1 MKTLQS
7 LCSHV
12 RLAGLLLFAAL
23 IIGCVSDKDKA
34 WLELEEAVEKEAK
47 ALPQQIEEGMLATEI
62 KLNDD
67 MLVMTFS
74 VTSDDEYMTP
84 EMFRSNR
91 ETFKSAMLSAMQ
103 NDTESR
109 HILELCK
116 AAEVQMKIVLKFPH
130 HSQTVE
136 VVVPVNEIDEALQGT
151 LAAGDDNSDSDSLA
165 AGDEEE
171 DEVEQARTALRG
183 QMPTMRSQLPMVI
196 EDGMTWTGVS
206 YDGDNVTYVYT
217 MDEEKIGGSV
227 SQAYEG
233 QQALLKNNIKVN
245 FQGGDNTVKAFLQTC
260 IQAGSGLIYSFVGD
274 TTGESVSVRFKP
286 SELANL
292 L

>member
-1 MKTLQS
+1 
-7 LCSHV
+7 
-12 RLAGLLLFAAL
+12 
-23 IIGCVSDKDKA
+23 
-34 WLELEEAVEKEAK
+34 
-47 ALPQQIEEGMLATEI
+47 
-62 KLNDD
+62 
-67 MLVMTFS
+67 
-74 VTSDDEYMTP
+74 
-84 EMFRSNR
+84 FRSNR
-91 ETFKSAMLSAMQ
+91 ETFKSTMLSAGLS
-103 NDTESR
+103 DTESR

-116 AAEVQMKIVLKFPH
+116 AAEVQMKIVLKFPYQ
-130 HSQTVE
+130 SQTVE

-260 IQAGSGLIYSFVGD
+260 IQAGSGLIYRFVGD

>member
-47 ALPQQIEEGMLATEI
+47 ALPQQINEEMLATEI

-74 VTSDDEYMTP
+74 VTPDDEYMTP

-116 AAEVQMKIVLKFPH
+116 AAEVQIKIVLKFPH
-130 HSQTVE
+130 HNQTVE

-165 AGDEEE
+165 AGDEE

-183 QMPTMRSQLPMVI
+183 QMPTMRSQLPMAI

-260 IQAGSGLIYSFVGD
+260 IQAGSGLIDRFVGD
-274 TTGESVSVRFKP
+274 TTGESVSVRFKH

>member
-47 ALPQQIEEGMLATEI
+47 ALPQQINEEMLATEI

-67 MLVMTFS
+67 MLVMTLS
-74 VTSDDEYMTP
+74 VTPDDEYMTP

-91 ETFKSAMLSAMQ
+91 EIFKSAMLSAMQ

-260 IQAGSGLIYSFVGD
+260 IQAGSGIIYRFVGD